1 MIEDYLLF
9 GIVHKI
15 LRNNLVDESGAEK
28 LTGILVPELL
38 VMAKQAVTDDRISI
52 ALCCYERAQ
61 QLEPSEKFARRIQRF
76 KVAIQ

>member
-1 MIEDYLLF
+1 
-9 GIVHKI
+9 
-15 LRNNLVDESGAEK
+15 
-28 LTGILVPELL
+28 
-38 VMAKQAVTDDRISI
+38 MAKQAVTDDRISI